1 MACEFGSI
9 ANTLTRQPALN
20 DAFYQGYGTKR
31 PRDDV
36 SPIFYDQENLVSQK
50 RYRPDYLYTND
61 LNPSSYLAAPYDPLA
76 VYNRQPDTD
85 FALYQPHPHLASAH
99 PHSLPNPHFDA
110 PNTHVAAQPVQHHH
124 QQPQQPQQQQ
134 QHPSYWALPV
144 QRLPQQQPLPQL
156 PSQPQL
162 QPAFQPQPQS
172 LPQTPQQYYTMPA
185 DHVNAA
191 SYPGTTDWWQPRPS
205 PSNSAIDAYNYQVEE
220 PCVYGTDAS
229 QHLKLQSLATLDN
242 LSTQIILNL
251 AKGSL
256 NDILLLTAGRDHEGS
271 QAYFTRRTLFDQ
283 TRKVY
288 AKNAVFIDMHTLPA
302 FTASQQEVVRKANR
316 AIFISSILEGHD
328 ISFFDLDS
336 RFLETF
342 ICPGQRL
349 LKWQGTI
356 FLELKTQA
364 YIAALMNNDGPAE
377 SLLDELFPPDLA
389 DQLLSRHPDTPNLA
403 PSEQD
408 FLDRARSRKQYLF
421 DEPQYEAYST
431 LPRKYGW
438 HDFLREFA
446 VSLSKN
452 VEAVINNPARTP
464 VSQPGIISPSFRA
477 GSRGTPGSGRFGSLS
492 SPIAGNQD
500 LSNGLNGQN
509 SLNQDSAQRQPTPL
523 RPIQRSPD
531 IGQTA
536 TSPKPRSKPAKSGG
550 SATQRQPW
558 KQEEEDALM
567 AGLAEV
573 KGPHWSQILSLYG
586 RGGSVSEVLKDR
598 NQIQLK
604 DKARNLKLYY
614 LKMGK
619 EVPECLRGV
628 TGELRKRGGAR
639 VRAALGLTDDDDA
652 ASKKGSRSGTP
663 LDPTLKA

>member
-1 MACEFGSI
+1 MSS
-9 ANTLTRQPALN
+9 TSLN
-20 DAFYQGYGTKR
+20 NAFYQGHGIKR
-31 PRDDV
+31 SRDDV
-36 SPIFYDQENLVSQK
+36 SQPFFDQEVFAAQK
-50 RYRPDYLYTND
+50 RARPDVDYTND
-61 LNPSSYLAAPYDPLA
+61 LNPSQYLQSAYDPLA
-76 VYNRQPDTD
+76 VYNRHPDTD
-85 FALYQPHPHLASAH
+85 FALYHQPSHLASAH
-99 PHSLPNPHFDA
+99 PHPQFEAVHPHI
-110 PNTHVAAQPVQHHH
+110 AAQPVQHHQH
-124 QQPQQPQQQQ
+124 QQQ
-134 QHPSYWALPV
+134 QHPSYWGLPV
-144 QRLPQQQPLPQL
+144 QRVPQHQPLPQL

-162 QPAFQPQPQS
+162 QPAFQPQPQPQS
-172 LPQTPQQYYTMPA
+172 LPQTPQQYYNMPTEHA
-185 DHVNAA
+185 PNA
-191 SYPGTTDWWQPRPS
+191 SYPGMSDWWQPRPS
-205 PSNSAIDAYNYQVEE
+205 PSNSAVESWNYGIEE

-377 SLLDELFPPDLA
+377 SLLDELFPNDLA
-389 DQLLSRHPDTPNLA
+389 DQLLSRHPDAPNLA

-408 FLDRARSRKQYLF
+408 FLDRARARKQYLF
-421 DEPQYEAYST
+421 DEPSYDAYST

-477 GSRGTPGSGRFGSLS
+477 GSRGTPSSGRFGSLS
-492 SPIAGNQD
+492 SPIAGQQD
-500 LSNGLNGQN
+500 LPSGLAGQ
-509 SLNQDSAQRQPTPL
+509 SGPASESAQRQPTPL
-523 RPIQRSPD
+523 RPSQRTPD
-531 IGQTA
+531 IGQSN
-536 TSPKPRSKPAKSGG
+536 TSPKARSKPAKTGG

-639 VRAALGLTDDDDA
+639 VRAALGLTDDDNA
-652 ASKKGSRSGTP
+652 TSKKASRSGTP
-663 LDPTLKA
+663 LDPSLKA